1 MRELSFDELNLIK
14 PGEAITLAV
23 VVAIMAIGLL
33 AVVIYRVFMSDETTI
48 KLPGGYQ
55 FSWN

>member
-1 MRELSFDELNLIK
+1 MRELNFNELNLIK

-55 FSWN
+55 FSWS

>member
-1 MRELSFDELNLIK
+1 MRELSFNELNLIK